1 MSHYKCVTL
10 LVTSVLKSGVNICLY
25 LGTLGPGKVFEF
37 GGRVFDS
44 EKSLSYNPRKGVA
57 DFRKKKMNNLNSQQ
71 ILDPKLVNVVK
82 ILLHSKTAKK

>member
-1 MSHYKCVTL
+1 M
-10 LVTSVLKSGVNICLY
+10 
-25 LGTLGPGKVFEF
+25 GTLGLGKVLKF

-44 EKSLSYNPRKGVA
+44 EKSFPYNLWKGVNHMLMLA

-82 ILLHSKTAKK
+82 ILLTAKKLKLCQ